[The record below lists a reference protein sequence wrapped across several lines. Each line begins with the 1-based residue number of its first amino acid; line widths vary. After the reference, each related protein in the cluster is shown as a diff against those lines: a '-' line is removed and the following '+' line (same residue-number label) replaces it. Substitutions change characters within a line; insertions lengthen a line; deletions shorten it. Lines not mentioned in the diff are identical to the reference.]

1 MNSFSSVGTIIRW
14 HQVNFHLAKTRIW
27 KFPVFTDN
35 IKKEHCPAEVV
46 NKLGRWNKSLINI
59 KDERFDEWIIKPPP
73 YSVFDACNGIQ
84 VHIPVYRAYTGVVV
98 YRYTKLRIY
107 VYFFQFLADL
117 HVFLPIFGGFTRISA
132 DFRRIYAYFC
142 RIYTYSLYFYQFLV
156 IWKLNN

>member
-84 VHIPVYRAYTGVVV
+84 VHIPVYRAYTGEFV
-98 YRYTKLRIY
+98 YRYTRFYLCLDWDAIHHSSVHFSIPY
-107 VYFFQFLADL
+107 LLTLISPADL
-117 HVFLPIFGGFTRISA
+117 MYTIRFNGGMLGTWGRE
-132 DFRRIYAYFC
+132 
-142 RIYTYSLYFYQFLV
+142 
-156 IWKLNN
+156 KP